1 MSNYTR
7 GAQQNNIRYRTN
19 KSPDD
24 KKKNVKSKNDKKISV
39 MEEMQQMKQRR
50 EDRKKRIEEE
60 KQHKKDLLNDP
71 NYIPKL
77 DYDFEYLIHQKKLQV
92 ENVEPEEHMTSE
104 GAKIYVCVRKRPI
117 FDKEIQNGEID
128 CVSAINPKVCIY
140 DCKLKIDGYTKYID
154 TNDFYFDNVFNEN
167 EDTNLLFECSVKP
180 SLDIL
185 LKGGVVTCFAYG
197 QTGSGKTYTMQGIQ
211 DAAIYSIFDNF
222 MEIQTVLKKKFK
234 FFISFFE
241 IYSGRLYD
249 LLNNR
254 NKVMALEDKNQKVQI
269 YGLTEKEVFNPKEMQ
284 DIVDY
289 ANQMRTTHNT
299 VTNETSSR
307 SHAICNFVI
316 KVEGKKEDEEYAKLT
331 LVDLA
336 GSERATETQS
346 NNKSRLAEGAEINKS
361 LLALKECIRALDARK
376 AKGNNDQ
383 HVPFRNSKL
392 TLVLRDSFLGKANL
406 CKIIMIS
413 CVSPSNHSSNHTINT
428 LRYADRLKEKTSSY
442 NSGGAV
448 PQRKVTLPQSSNNNN
463 LNKLNANNNPKIN
476 NKVVNNKLGVNNG
489 TKNNNFGLAK
499 KAKEKEKREIS
510 EGKNVDKKINNF
522 FDDIE
527 EMDEDNMQKLNLKP
541 TPINEP
547 IRKKTYVQKKK
558 NRFALQ
564 KKTKTDRAENA
575 PNNNLN
581 NESNNNNVKKKLNND
596 DKNYNKDEELLT
608 DKINEEDFTEPKE
621 EKMMINQ
628 EKEEHHKFQR
638 RKKYNKESKNEPEQ
652 NQNEENNEE
661 LEVKNEEIDE
671 NANGQNAMGETQN
684 IPYIVDEQENLIS
697 NHMDII
703 KSEAQLLTE
712 EGNLISKIKG
722 ITEENYSM
730 EEYVPKIEEIIE
742 IKLNYFR
749 ELKQKIKEYKSLL
762 G

>member
-1 MSNYTR
+1 MSNYGKGVPR
-7 GAQQNNIRYRTN
+7 NNIRYRTN
-19 KSPDD
+19 KSPEI
-24 KKKNVKSKNDKKISV
+24 KEQKSKNSKNNNEFGSKKISV

-77 DYDFEYLIHQKKLQV
+77 DYDFEYLIQQKKKQV
-92 ENVEPEEHMTSE
+92 ENVEPEPHSTSE
-104 GAKIYVCVRKRPI
+104 DSKIYVCVRKRPI

-128 CVSAINPKVCIY
+128 CVSAVNPKVSIY

-154 TNDFYFDNVFNEN
+154 TNDFYYDNVFNEN
-167 EDTNLLFECSVKP
+167 EDTDLLFECSVKP

-197 QTGSGKTYTMQGIQ
+197 QTGSGKTFTMKGIQ
-211 DAAIYSIFDNF
+211 DAAIYNIFENF
-222 MEIQTVLKKKFK
+222 SELATQLNKKFK
-234 FFISFFE
+234 YFISFFE

-254 NKVMALEDKNQKVQI
+254 NKVQALEDKNQKVQI
-269 YGLTEKEVFNPKEMQ
+269 YGLTEKEVFNPQDMQ

-289 ANQMRTTHNT
+289 ANAMRTTHNT

-307 SHAICNFVI
+307 SHAICNFVVKI
-316 KVEGKKEDEEYAKLT
+316 EGRRVDEEYAKLI

-361 LLALKECIRALDARK
+361 LLALKECIRALDAK
-376 AKGNNDQ
+376 KNKGNSEQ

-413 CVSPSNHSSNHTINT
+413 CVSPSNHSTNHTINT
-428 LRYADRLKEKTSSY
+428 LRYADRLKEKTSQVNNLPHRKQTYLS
-442 NSGGAV
+442 NSNNINLN
-448 PQRKVTLPQSSNNNN
+448 KINKNNNKNIINNN
-463 LNKLNANNNPKIN
+463 LDENKNIEKNSSQKKVIKTSNNPKVNRIN
-476 NKVVNNKLGVNNG
+476 NIGFNKKVKE
-489 TKNNNFGLAK
+489 
-499 KAKEKEKREIS
+499 KEKEKREKS
-510 EGKNVDKKINNF
+510 EGKKDVNLENKINNF

-527 EMDEDNMQKLNLKP
+527 ELDEDKMQKLDLKP
-541 TPINEP
+541 TEIAEP
-547 IRKKTYVQKKK
+547 IRKKTYAPKKK

-564 KKTKTDRAENA
+564 KKTKTDKTENQ
-575 PNNNLN
+575 NNN
-581 NESNNNNVKKKLNND
+581 
-596 DKNYNKDEELLT
+596 DEEELIKN
-608 DKINEEDFTEPKE
+608 KINEEDFTEPKE
-621 EKMMINQ
+621 EKMLINQ
-628 EKEEHHKFQR
+628 EKEKHELGFI
-638 RKKYNKESKNEPEQ
+638 N
-652 NQNEENNEE
+652 NNEE
-661 LEVKNEEIDE
+661 GNNYNEQNEDDSKEEKGPTNLEEKDNYIEE
-671 NANGQNAMGETQN
+671 
-684 IPYIVDEQENLIS
+684 EQEKLIA

-703 KSEAQLLTE
+703 KNEAQLLTE

-730 EEYVPKIEEIIE
+730 EEYVPKIEEIIDS
-742 IKLNYFR
+742 KLKYFR
-749 ELKQKIKEYKSLL
+749 ELKKKIKKYKSLL